1 MSERMLSLINCS
13 IAAGW
18 IVPVVLLLR
27 LLLKKSPKW
36 IHCLLWSVVGLR
48 LLLPFSVESRWSLL
62 PSAKVLDPSRF
73 FGRIVVQTGIP
84 AMDAPVNTYLAS
96 HYYESITVPVGFFD
110 AVLERAFWL
119 WLIGFAVLSVYSLL
133 STWMLYRKTAVSM
146 RWKENIWFCD
156 RIDTAFILGILRP
169 RICLPSDLQ
178 GDQLKT
184 VLRHEKAHIRRKD
197 HLVKPLAYLLVLVHW
212 FNPLMWLA
220 FWAFSRDMEL
230 ACDEQAVC
238 EMSLEDRK
246 HYSRVLL
253 DCSLRR
259 RKWVACP
266 LAFGEVGVKQRIR
279 SVLFYRKPAIWVKA
293 AALLLCC
300 VIAVCFLTS
309 PLPESR
315 ALTLPKGSS
324 VDLLMMNAM
333 HDSLRSKANL
343 ESYMEFHREQEIP
356 VSSCE
361 YFDGAHMHYKG
372 TVSTGKRCKICG
384 VTVYDGQVREGVRCS
399 YNNKIE

>member
-1 MSERMLSLINCS
+1 MSDWVLSLINCS

-18 IVPVVLLLR
+18 IVPVVFLLR
-27 LLLKKSPKW
+27 ILLKRSPKW

-48 LLLPFSVESRWSLL
+48 LLLPFAVESRWSLL
-62 PSAKVLDPSRF
+62 PSAKTLDPSRF

-84 AMDAPVNTYLAS
+84 VVDAPVNTVLANR
-96 HYYESITVPVGFFD
+96 YYESITVPVGFFD
-110 AVLERAFWL
+110 AVLERVFRL
-119 WLIGFAVLSVYSLL
+119 WLIGFVLLCAYSLL
-133 STWMLYRKTAVSM
+133 SAWMLYRKTAVSM

-178 GDQLKT
+178 GDQLQT

-197 HLVKPLAYLLVLVHW
+197 HLIKPLGYMLVLVHW

-230 ACDEQAVC
+230 ACDERAVC
-238 EMSLEDRK
+238 EMNVEDRK
-246 HYSRVLL
+246 QYSRVLL

-266 LAFGEVGVKQRIR
+266 IAFGEVGVKQRIR
-279 SVLFYRKPAIWVKA
+279 SVLFYRKPALWVKA

-300 VIAVCFLTS
+300 VVAFCFLTS
-309 PLPESR
+309 PLPENR
-315 ALTLPKGSS
+315 ALTLPKEAHSTA
-324 VDLLMMNAM
+324 LLMNSM
-333 HDSLRSKANL
+333 HDPLRSSTDMENFAEFRAETEFTVERCDRL
-343 ESYMEFHREQEIP
+343 EAPHTHR
-356 VSSCE
+356 
-361 YFDGAHMHYKG
+361 
-372 TVSTGKRCKICG
+372 TGKLHTGTRCRTCG
-384 VTVYDGQVREGVRCS
+384 VTVYSGNTVPAEECAHSGLL
-399 YNNKIE
+399 